1 MRHFGHDG
9 KKTFPASVTTNKKET
24 DGRILWQVL
33 LHHHVKQLY
42 LYAADV
48 PGK

>member
-1 MRHFGHDG
+1 MMERRLSLQVSQQ
-9 KKTFPASVTTNKKET
+9 TKKET